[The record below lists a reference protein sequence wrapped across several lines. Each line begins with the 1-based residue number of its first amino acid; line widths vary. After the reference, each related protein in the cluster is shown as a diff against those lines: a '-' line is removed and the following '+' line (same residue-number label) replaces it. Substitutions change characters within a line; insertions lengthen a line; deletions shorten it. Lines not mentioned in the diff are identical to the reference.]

1 MRRFVLQ
8 GLAGSDAVAEE
19 VDRLAKQTG
28 HAIPLARKI
37 FDAECAK
44 LRVGATLDDYLVVL
58 ALRHTRDVLRAR
70 QANRRAD
77 EERSY
82 DLFPA

>member
-1 MRRFVLQ
+1 MQRYVLQ

-19 VDRLAKQTG
+19 IERLAKQTG

-44 LRVGATLDDYLVVL
+44 LKVDATVEDYLIVL
-58 ALRHTRDVLRAR
+58 ALRHTRDALRAR
-70 QANRRAD
+70 QANRRED